1 MQATHAEP
9 GMSVTLVLLTTR
21 PELNGTTATL
31 VRYMRTRRMWA
42 ARLPDGSV
50 FAVRAENMRTREMLA
65 QQLFRLY
72 GRPLVG
78 QPSFADL
85 VRVVHTQHGRALLA
99 TRDISKGTFAHDTK
113 VHLTFTPAELAELQQ
128 DFETWRE
135 QTVARIMG
143 VRVHFD
149 FSHRLSHYSSRL
161 SSYLGKF
168 LLDGHSKTPL
178 VQDLMDFDPFAD
190 GYLDEMLERL
200 VLFDVIYFD
209 FWRVQLHGRFSADC
223 VWRAFTFLLSH
234 AFLNDDHTLTLGT
247 FLKAQCDDRRWD
259 SYADEHAPPFDCLLG
274 NIEDI
279 PPWGVQS
286 PVRPGE
292 IPASECVLFSHDV
305 RSGEPVTMDYGES
318 YKLSRASQLRQ
329 FRHDEIRPLLEAVL
343 EHVDPRVMCALDRHM
358 LS

>member
-9 GMSVTLVLLTTR
+9 GMTVTLVRLTTR
-21 PELNGTTATL
+21 PELNGTTAKL

-42 ARLPDGSV
+42 VRLPDGSV
-50 FAVRAENMRTREMLA
+50 VAVRAENMQTREMLA
-65 QQLFRLY
+65 QLLFRRY
-72 GRPLVG
+72 GIPLVG

-85 VRVVHTQHGRALLA
+85 VRVVHTKHGRALFA
-99 TRDISKGTFAHDTK
+99 TCDIPEGTFALDTK

-149 FSHRLSHYSSRL
+149 FSHKLSHYSSRL
-161 SSYLGKF
+161 SSYVGKF
-168 LLDGHSKTPL
+168 LLDGHSETPL
-178 VQDLMDFDPFAD
+178 VQDLMDFDPFAH

-200 VLFDVIYFD
+200 VLFDVLYFD
-209 FWRVQLHGRFSADC
+209 FWRVQLHPRFSADC

-234 AFLNDDHTLTLGT
+234 AFLNDDCTLTLGT
-247 FLKAQCDDRRWD
+247 FCKAQCDNRRWD

-286 PVRPGE
+286 TVRPGE
-292 IPASECVLFSHDV
+292 VPASECVLFFHDV
-305 RSGEPVTMDYGES
+305 RRGEPVTMDYGES

-329 FRHDEIRPLLEAVL
+329 YRHHELRPLIEAVL

-358 LS
+358 LA